1 MICCLPVI
9 LSDVVIE
16 SSKMPGARNSY
27 GGPGLAFALTVLIEW
42 PLLAW
47 WSKLGF
53 RKTGLFCLLMNGM
66 TWGVAMG
73 VLELWPVP
81 VPAVEGAIVLAEAG
95 LLAAFCRWSWRRA
108 LLVSLGLN
116 LASWVLGT
124 ALVKLIIYYR

>member
-9 LSDVVIE
+9 LSDLVIE
-16 SSKMPGARNSY
+16 PSTTPGARNDY

-47 WSKLGF
+47 WSKLGL
-53 RKTGLFCLLMNGM
+53 RKTGLFCLVMNGM

-81 VPAVEGAIVLAEAG
+81 VPAIEGAIVLAEAG
-95 LLAAFCRWSWRRA
+95 LLAAFWHWSWRRA
-108 LLVSLGLN
+108 LPISLGLN
-116 LASWVLGT
+116 LASWGLGT
-124 ALVKLIIYYR
+124 ALIELVIN